1 MVNKQPNFDVMSPK
15 ERRQYEAETG
25 KKIPVAEMV
34 TAEPK
39 PQNVITTF
47 GIGKTSK
54 PKAAKGKKK

>member
-1 MVNKQPNFDVMSPK
+1 
-15 ERRQYEAETG
+15 
-25 KKIPVAEMV
+25 MV
-34 TAEPK
+34 TCQICPYPAKCEAREKCITGTIVASQEPLPEPK